1 MLLCLFGCPLQ
12 GCVMTLCTSYLFWF
26 VNVNTYISVFIIL
39 SLKKNTSF
47 RITNKQYKQ
56 KNIISDPPFHQFRSS
71 ILPLQISLSL
81 SLSLS
86 LSAKTSL
93 PRHEGSRV
101 VSRGYT
107 TRRSS
112 LPAWSKRALT
122 RPARL
127 LNMTTTGDYCPAS
140 IPGATQ

>member
-1 MLLCLFGCPLQ
+1 
-12 GCVMTLCTSYLFWF
+12 MTLCTSYLFWF

-71 ILPLQISLSL
+71 ILPLQISLY
-81 SLSLS
+81 LSLS

-101 VSRGYT
+101 VSREYM

-112 LPAWSKRALT
+112 LPARSKRALT
-122 RPARL
+122 RPARP
-127 LNMTTTGDYCPAS
+127 LNMTTTGDHCPAS